1 MDEAAVAQQ
10 RKSELSNQQIDAKKK
25 PSRPSRR
32 FSRHAGRE
40 GEEEGYSL
48 YAWKRFLGIICYI
61 GFAAAD

>member
-1 MDEAAVAQQ
+1 MDAATVAQQ
-10 RKSELSNQQIDAKKK
+10 RKIKLSNSPIDAKKK

-40 GEEEGYSL
+40 GEEEGCSL

-61 GFAAAD
+61 GFAVAD